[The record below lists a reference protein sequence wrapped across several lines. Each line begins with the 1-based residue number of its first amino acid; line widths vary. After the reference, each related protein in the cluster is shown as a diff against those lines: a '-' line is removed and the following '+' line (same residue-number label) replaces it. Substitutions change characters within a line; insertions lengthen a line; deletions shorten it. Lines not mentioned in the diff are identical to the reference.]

1 MPNTPTIQLDLRNS
15 ASNESGWH
23 NLEVNNHVYSYCYSG
38 GDDGAGGLVQTVGQG
53 RDTAPIQFASTTDTR
68 YQINSCVFTNDGQQ
82 QLTWNGGN
90 RAGSIVDA
98 NTQVENA
105 EYCIIVTDT
114 TTGCAIPCDPQVT
127 NKPS

>member
-1 MPNTPTIQLDLRNS
+1 MPNTPNIKLDLRNF
-15 ASNESGWH
+15 ASSGPGWH
-23 NLEVNNHVYSYCYSG
+23 NLEVNNQAYSYCYSG
-38 GDDGAGGLVQTVGQG
+38 GDDGAGGLFPTVGQG
-53 RDTAPIQFASTTDTR
+53 RDTAPIQFATTTDTR
-68 YQINSCVFTNDGQQ
+68 YQINSCVFINDNQQ

-90 RAGSIVDA
+90 RAGTIVDA

-114 TTGCAIPCDPQVT
+114 TNNCAIPCDPPVN